1 MVENSTLGWI
11 GIVTAVLFFGS
22 YGVPIKLV
30 KTGDG
35 VFFQWV
41 ECVAILIVGYICQF
55 TTAAFN
61 FYPLATIGGVL
72 WCLGNVTMVPIVN
85 LIGLSLGLLLW
96 SLINML
102 TGWFAGHFGWF
113 VEAESV
119 PRPVLNYLGV
129 IIAALSAFFYL
140 PVKPTLRDEAKQNDD
155 HILEES
161 TPLNVNTDFTTS
173 PRLSPMARKIIGI
186 ALSVLAGIFYGV
198 NMLPVKH
205 LQDQNPSHGP
215 LEYAFSHF
223 TGIFF
228 CSTAVLVLYSIYQ
241 RSLPFVNPRSILAGI
256 TAGTRDSL
264 LEFFELKT
272 HILSDLSFFR
282 NAMGYCAIGI
292 FCCQCLFGSHHS
304 VSDYWNW
311 PRSNSN
317 ILGCCGLQRNPRQKE
332 LPLVGSSNHFN
343 SRRHHFNH
351 TLSYL
356 M

>member
-1 MVENSTLGWI
+1 
-11 GIVTAVLFFGS
+11 
-22 YGVPIKLV
+22 
-30 KTGDG
+30 
-35 VFFQWV
+35 
-41 ECVAILIVGYICQF
+41 
-55 TTAAFN
+55 
-61 FYPLATIGGVL
+61 
-72 WCLGNVTMVPIVN
+72 
-85 LIGLSLGLLLW
+85 
-96 SLINML
+96 
-102 TGWFAGHFGWF
+102 
-113 VEAESV
+113 
-119 PRPVLNYLGV
+119 
-129 IIAALSAFFYL
+129 
-140 PVKPTLRDEAKQNDD
+140 
-155 HILEES
+155 
-161 TPLNVNTDFTTS
+161 
-173 PRLSPMARKIIGI
+173 MARKIIGI

-256 TAGTRDSL
+256 TAGTL
-264 LEFFELKT
+264 W
-272 HILSDLSFFR
+272 
-282 NAMGYCAIGI
+282 GI
-292 FCCQCLFGSHHS
+292 AQSGFFCCQCLFGSHHS

>member
-256 TAGTRDSL
+256 TAGTLWGIAQSG
-264 LEFFELKT
+264 FFVANAYLGLTTAFPIIGTGPGVIATFWGVVVFKEIQGRRNFLWLGAAIT
-272 HILSDLSFFR
+272 STVVGIIL
-282 NAMGYCAIGI
+282 I
-292 FCCQCLFGSHHS
+292 
-304 VSDYWNW
+304 
-311 PRSNSN
+311 
-317 ILGCCGLQRNPRQKE
+317 
-332 LPLVGSSNHFN
+332 
-343 SRRHHFNH
+343 
-351 TLSYL
+351 TLSHT
-356 M
+356 